1 MTSPAGLS
9 TTLAVQWWLPDV
21 IEDEEKIAP
30 TFELCCD
37 AASTCDCP
45 VVVTGSFPPDA
56 AEAVVA
62 TALGDGDAEAEA
74 EAELDADVSGDADA
88 PAFEDALADG
98 GAEALDVA
106 VAARAMAEEWLAPRG
121 VEAQAVATP
130 AVVPVTMRPAA
141 TSVATFRPA
150 VSIGIRFLLFLPF
163 PIPRLPRRAETS
175 VGATWELDEKLG
187 SRTATGTDL
196 RGPDHR
202 NKGCGMSGAVIT
214 TAAGLAGASGWT
226 QAGVALAGVGA
237 GLINTVVGSGT
248 LITFPVLLAAGLPPV
263 TANVSNTLGLVP
275 GSVSGVLGYR
285 RELGGLAP
293 LLRRLVA
300 AGLAGGLTGAVL
312 LLALPAKAFEA
323 AVPVLIAAALV
334 LVLVQP
340 LLAKRL
346 AARAQ
351 TRPRPEYG
359 GRALLV
365 GVYLCGIY
373 GGYFGAAQ
381 GVLLL
386 GLMGVLLD
394 LPLQRINAVKNVLA
408 LAVNGIAALFFLI
421 DGPIDWR
428 AALLIAAGSVVGGQ
442 LGALVGRRLPAPVLR
457 GVIVAVGV
465 VAITRVVLG

>member
-1 MTSPAGLS
+1 
-9 TTLAVQWWLPDV
+9 
-21 IEDEEKIAP
+21 
-30 TFELCCD
+30 
-37 AASTCDCP
+37 
-45 VVVTGSFPPDA
+45 
-56 AEAVVA
+56 
-62 TALGDGDAEAEA
+62 
-74 EAELDADVSGDADA
+74 
-88 PAFEDALADG
+88 
-98 GAEALDVA
+98 
-106 VAARAMAEEWLAPRG
+106 
-121 VEAQAVATP
+121 
-130 AVVPVTMRPAA
+130 
-141 TSVATFRPA
+141 
-150 VSIGIRFLLFLPF
+150 
-163 PIPRLPRRAETS
+163 
-175 VGATWELDEKLG
+175 
-187 SRTATGTDL
+187 
-196 RGPDHR
+196 
-202 NKGCGMSGAVIT
+202 MSGAVMT
-214 TAAGLAGASGWT
+214 AAAGLAGASGWT

-285 RELGGLAP
+285 RELTGLAP
-293 LLRRLVA
+293 LLRRLGA
-300 AGLAGGLTGAVL
+300 AALAGGLTGAVL
-312 LLALPAKAFEA
+312 LLALPAKAFET
-323 AVPVLIAAALV
+323 AVPVLIGAALV
-334 LVLVQP
+334 LVLAQP

-351 TRPRPEYG
+351 TGPRPEYG

-394 LPLQRINAVKNVLA
+394 LELQRINAVKNVLA
-408 LAVNGIAALFFLI
+408 LAVNGIAAVFFLFN
-421 DGPIDWR
+421 GPIDWR

>member
-1 MTSPAGLS
+1 M
-9 TTLAVQWWLPDV
+9 
-21 IEDEEKIAP
+21 
-30 TFELCCD
+30 
-37 AASTCDCP
+37 
-45 VVVTGSFPPDA
+45 PPEA
-56 AEAVVA
+56 AEAAEGVEGVGV
-62 TALGDGDAEAEA
+62 GDGEAIAVAVLLGLADALAAALLLGAADAVALAEA
-74 EAELDADVSGDADA
+74 DADA
-88 PAFEDALADG
+88 VGP
-98 GAEALDVA
+98 AEARL
-106 VAARAMAEEWLAPRG
+106 LPCG

-130 AVVPVTMRPAA
+130 APVPVTISPAA
-141 TSVATFRPA
+141 ARAASFRAA
-150 VSIGIRFLLFLPF
+150 VSIAVPFLPYR
-163 PIPRLPRRAETS
+163 ISRLPRRPETA
-175 VGATWELDEKLG
+175 VGALWELDEKLG
-187 SRTATGTDL
+187 SRTATGTDTCSD
-196 RGPDHR
+196 RIAVTM
-202 NKGCGMSGAVIT
+202 GCGMSGAVMT
-214 TAAGLAGASGWT
+214 AAAGLAGASGWT

-285 RELGGLAP
+285 RELTGLAP
-293 LLRRLVA
+293 LLRRLGVA
-300 AGLAGGLTGAVL
+300 ALAGGLTGAVL
-312 LLALPAKAFEA
+312 LLALSAKAFEA

-346 AARAQ
+346 AARAEN
-351 TRPRPEYG
+351 RPRREYG

-386 GLMGVLLD
+386 GLMGVLLE
-394 LPLQRINAVKNVLA
+394 LELQRINAVKNVLA
-408 LAVNGIAALFFLI
+408 LAVNGIAAVFFLI

-428 AALLIAAGSVVGGQ
+428 AALLIAVGSVVGGQ
-442 LGALVGRRLPAPVLR
+442 VGALVGRRLPAPVLR